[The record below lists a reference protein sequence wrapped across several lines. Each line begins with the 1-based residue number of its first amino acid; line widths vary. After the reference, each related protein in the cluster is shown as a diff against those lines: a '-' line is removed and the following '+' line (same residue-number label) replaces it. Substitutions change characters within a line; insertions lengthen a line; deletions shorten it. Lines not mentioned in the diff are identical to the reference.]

1 MKAITEEQY
10 EEMADKLETAIDS
23 QTEYACEHIDA
34 GNAYAHLFREGGWA
48 YNNGSDRLK
57 AWLLDHHGIT
67 LTESQ
72 FEELEDEALD
82 WCDME
87 PNSKSPWTIGHI
99 FSSGMD
105 KNRFIV
111 DSFAVG
117 EVETQFCLSDLA
129 NMLGTEEETARE
141 FSARAMED
149 NRFCLRENGDGGFL
163 SYDNTDATWQ
173 GVITKE
179 WLQDRLE
186 TITAED

>member
-10 EEMADKLETAIDS
+10 KEMADKLETAIDS

-34 GNAYAHLFREGGWA
+34 GNSYSHMFREGGWA

-72 FEELEDEALD
+72 FEELEDEVLD

-87 PNSKSPWTIGHI
+87 PGHI
-99 FSSGMD
+99 FSSGTD

-129 NMLGTEEETARE
+129 NMLETEEETARE

-149 NRFCLRENGDGGFL
+149 NRFCLRENWSGACVL
-163 SYDNTDATWQ
+163 SYVDTDATWQ
-173 GVITKE
+173 GVITPE